1 MLASGEM
8 SDKPIENISDT
19 AMWVAVYRAMESER
33 PDAHFHDPYAR
44 MLAGNRGE
52 EIVKKMPWAKSSA
65 WAMIVRTC
73 VIDELLLKAVQKDN
87 VDTVLNLAAGLDT
100 RPYRLSLPPTLRWI
114 EVDLPGIFNFKEEK
128 LSGQNPVCK
137 LQRVQLDL
145 SDASARQTLFA
156 RIDAESKQVFIITE
170 GLLVY
175 LPSDQVAALATDL
188 ASQKTFRFWIAD
200 IASPVLLQWLNRRFG
215 KMLAAA
221 GVLMQFAP
229 EEGADFFTGFGWEV
243 VEFRPTI
250 DEARRLRRQMPFS
263 RVWRV
268 LGLLASKKQ
277 REGFRQAGMV
287 LMKRKD

>member
-1 MLASGEM
+1 MS

-33 PDAHFHDPYAR
+33 PDAHFQDPYAR

-52 EIVKKMPWAKSSA
+52 EIVEKMPWAKSSA

-73 VIDELLLKAVQKDN
+73 VIDELLLKAIRNDN

-114 EVDLPGIFNFKEEK
+114 EVDLPGILKFKEEK
-128 LSGQNPVCK
+128 LSGQQPVCK
-137 LQRVQLDL
+137 LERVKLDL
-145 SDASARQTLFA
+145 SDVTARRNLFA
-156 RIDAESKQVFIITE
+156 GIDAESKHVFVITE

-175 LPSDQVAALATDL
+175 LPADQVASLATDL
-188 ASQKTFRFWIAD
+188 ASYRNFHFWIAD
-200 IASPVLLQWLNRRFG
+200 IASPILLEWLQKRFG

-221 GVLMQFAP
+221 GVKMQFAP
-229 EEGADFFTGFGWEV
+229 EEGVDFFTRLGWEIA
-243 VEFRPTI
+243 EFRPTI
-250 DEARRLRRQMPFS
+250 DEGRRLNRLMPFS
-263 RVWRV
+263 RVWQV
-268 LGLLASKKQ
+268 LALFAPKKN
-277 REGFRQAGMV
+277 REGFRKAGMV